1 MDLRDKIAQSPM
13 GLQQW
18 LVVALAV
25 LLNMLDGF
33 DVLALA
39 FTAKS
44 ITSELGLNGAQIG
57 TLMSAGLLG
66 MAAGSLL
73 LYLLPINGVAVPCCC
88 LPPHWQQAVC

>member
-1 MDLRDKIAQSPM
+1 M
-13 GLQQW
+13 
-18 LVVALAV
+18 VVVLAV

-33 DVLALA
+33 DVLAVA

-44 ITSELGLNGAQIG
+44 IKAELGLSGAQIG

-73 LYLLPINGVAVPCCC
+73 LGELWRINLVAALWCCFLRLC
-88 LPPHWQQAVC
+88 RRWACC